1 MARVSRTRPRVD
13 DSPLAR
19 KIGERL
25 KAARLAA
32 GLTQQQLADDRY
44 TKAYVSALENGLSR
58 PSMAALNHF
67 SQRLGIPAS
76 ALINDEPA
84 GWARL
89 EADLALASGRWDDAI
104 EAYGELLQTAT
115 GKIDRRALKG
125 MVRQVGSMHYV
136 AVREV
141 QSGYSA

>member
-44 TKAYVSALENGLSR
+44 TKAYVSALREGKS
-58 PSMAALNHF
+58 LN
-67 SQRLGIPAS
+67 QWIA
-76 ALINDEPA
+76 E
-84 GWARL
+84 RL
-89 EADLALASGRWDDAI
+89 ER
-104 EAYGELLQTAT
+104 TC
-115 GKIDRRALKG
+115 
-125 MVRQVGSMHYV
+125 
-136 AVREV
+136 
-141 QSGYSA
+141 